1 MSYKKKQ
8 LKKIEIKTLSFLKS
22 NTKKIFNYKQIALN
36 FGINDTKGRNDIIK
50 VLNILTIKNKIV
62 EKKKGYFSILEKKQ
76 EHYET
81 ELIILPTGKGK
92 ILMKDSG
99 EEIIIPKKKLNKGL
113 DGDIVAVRVYTK
125 KNIKEGEVINVIKRN
140 KREYVGIL
148 ERKNDYGFVLCQKGN
163 MYTDLFI
170 EPNEI
175 KSYKEGE
182 KVVAIIKNW
191 EENKDSPNG
200 KIVKSLGNPGES
212 DTEVHAIL
220 HQYGLPYEFP
230 NQVEEE
236 ANRIFR
242 KIKEK
247 EIKKRKDFRGV
258 LTFTIDPDTAKDFDD
273 ALSYVLNK
281 DKSFEIGIHI
291 ADVSHY
297 VKPDTHLDKEAY
309 KRGTSVYLVDRVV
322 PMLPEILSNGL
333 CSLRPNEDKYTFSA
347 VFTFNHD
354 GMLIKEWYGKTII
367 NSDYRFT
374 YNEVQHILETNN
386 TLINDDISLTSSEYK
401 IPKEVLNAL
410 KKLNNVANKL
420 RKERMKEGAISF
432 DRVEVKFKLDKKNN
446 PENVY
451 FKKSRE
457 ANKLVEEF
465 MLLANKKVATLI
477 SKKSNLSSVFRVH
490 DKPDEEKL
498 SNLKKIVE
506 GLGYAFKLN
515 TQKTNVA
522 INNLLEECNGK
533 KEQNLIDTLT
543 LRSMSKAEYTTEN
556 VGHYGLAFPYYT
568 HFTSPIRRY
577 PDLIVHRILQNYL
590 SNKKSENKGLLE
602 EICKHSSHREQLATK
617 AERDSIKYMQT
628 VYMKDKIGRQFK
640 GVITGVTER
649 GLYVEIIDNKCEGM
663 VRLVDMNTDFY
674 HFDLQN
680 HLIKGT
686 NTNKIFRL
694 GDPMSIIVKKVNV
707 QKGFIDF
714 IPAE

>member
-8 LKKIEIKTLSFLKS
+8 LKKIETKTLSFLKS
-22 NTKKIFNYKQIALN
+22 NSKKTLNYKQIASN

-92 ILMKDSG
+92 ILMKDSR

-113 DGDIVAVRVYTK
+113 DGDIVTVRVYTK
-125 KNIKEGEVINVIKRN
+125 KNIKEGEVINVIERK

-191 EENKDSPNG
+191 DEYKDSPNG

-242 KIKEK
+242 KVKEK

-354 GMLIKEWYGKTII
+354 GKLIKEWYGKTII

-386 TLINDDISLTSSEYK
+386 TLINDDISLTSCEYK

-465 MLLANKKVATLI
+465 MLLANKKVATFI
-477 SKKSNLSSVFRVH
+477 SKKSNFSSVFRVH

-556 VGHYGLAFPYYT
+556 IGHYGLAFPYYT

-590 SNKKSENKGLLE
+590 SNEKSENKGLLE

-628 VYMKDKIGRQFK
+628 VYMKDKIGKRFK

-680 HLIKGT
+680 HLIRGT

>member
-8 LKKIEIKTLSFLKS
+8 LKKIETKTLSFLKS
-22 NTKKIFNYKQIALN
+22 NSKKTLNYKQIASN

-92 ILMKDSG
+92 ILMKDSR

-113 DGDIVAVRVYTK
+113 DGDIVTVRVYTK
-125 KNIKEGEVINVIKRN
+125 KNIKEGEVINVIERK

-191 EENKDSPNG
+191 DEYKDSPNG
-200 KIVKSLGNPGES
+200 KIVKSLGYPGES

-242 KIKEK
+242 KVKEK

-354 GMLIKEWYGKTII
+354 GKLIKEWYGKTII

-386 TLINDDISLTSSEYK
+386 TLINDDISFTSCEYK

-465 MLLANKKVATLI
+465 MLLANKKVATFI
-477 SKKSNLSSVFRVH
+477 SKKSNFSSVFRVH

-556 VGHYGLAFPYYT
+556 IGHYGLAFPYYT

-590 SNKKSENKGLLE
+590 SNEKSENKGLLE

-628 VYMKDKIGRQFK
+628 VYMKDKIGKRFK

-680 HLIKGT
+680 HLIRGT

>member
-8 LKKIEIKTLSFLKS
+8 LKKIETKTLSFLKS
-22 NTKKIFNYKQIALN
+22 NSKKTLNYKQIASN

-92 ILMKDSG
+92 ILMKDSR

-113 DGDIVAVRVYTK
+113 DGDIVTVRVYTK
-125 KNIKEGEVINVIKRN
+125 KNIKEGEVINVIERK

-191 EENKDSPNG
+191 DEYKDSPNG

-242 KIKEK
+242 KVKEK

-273 ALSYVLNK
+273 ALSYFLNK

-386 TLINDDISLTSSEYK
+386 TLIKDDISLTSCEYK

-465 MLLANKKVATLI
+465 MLLANKKVATFI
-477 SKKSNLSSVFRVH
+477 SKKSNFSSVFRVH

-556 VGHYGLAFPYYT
+556 IGHYGLAFPYYT

-590 SNKKSENKGLLE
+590 SNEKSENKGLLE

-628 VYMKDKIGRQFK
+628 VYMKDKIGKRFK

-680 HLIKGT
+680 HLIRGT

-694 GDPMSIIVKKVNV
+694 GDPMSIIVKKVNI

>member
-22 NTKKIFNYKQIALN
+22 NSKKTLNYKQIASN

-92 ILMKDSG
+92 ILMKDSR

-125 KNIKEGEVINVIKRN
+125 KNIKEGEVINVIERK

-191 EENKDSPNG
+191 EEYKDSPNG

-236 ANRIFR
+236 ANRIFGE
-242 KIKEK
+242 IKEK

-465 MLLANKKVATLI
+465 MLLANKKVATFI
-477 SKKSNLSSVFRVH
+477 SKKSNFLSIFRVH

-556 VGHYGLAFPYYT
+556 IGHYGLAFPYYT

-590 SNKKSENKGLLE
+590 SNEKSENKHLLE

-628 VYMKDKIGRQFK
+628 VYMKDKIGRRFK

>member
-22 NTKKIFNYKQIALN
+22 NSKKTLNYKQIASN

-92 ILMKDSG
+92 ILMKNSR

-125 KNIKEGEVINVIKRN
+125 KNIKEGEVINVIERK

-191 EENKDSPNG
+191 EEYKDSPNG

-236 ANRIFR
+236 ANRIFGE
-242 KIKEK
+242 IKEK

-465 MLLANKKVATLI
+465 MLLANKKVATFI
-477 SKKSNLSSVFRVH
+477 SKKSNFLSVFRVH

-556 VGHYGLAFPYYT
+556 IGHYGLAFPYYT

-577 PDLIVHRILQNYL
+577 PDLIVHRILQDYL
-590 SNKKSENKGLLE
+590 SNEKSENKHLLE

-628 VYMKDKIGRQFK
+628 VYMKDKIGRRFK

>member
-8 LKKIEIKTLSFLKS
+8 LKKIETKTLSFLKS
-22 NTKKIFNYKQIALN
+22 NSKKTLNYKQIASN

-92 ILMKDSG
+92 ILMKDSR

-113 DGDIVAVRVYTK
+113 DGDIVTVRVYTK
-125 KNIKEGEVINVIKRN
+125 KNIKEGEVINVIERK

-191 EENKDSPNG
+191 DEYKDSPNG
-200 KIVKSLGNPGES
+200 KIVKSLGYPGES

-247 EIKKRKDFRGV
+247 EIKKRKDFREV

-354 GMLIKEWYGKTII
+354 GKLIKEWYGKTII

-386 TLINDDISLTSSEYK
+386 TLIKDDISLTSCEYK

-465 MLLANKKVATLI
+465 MLLANKKVATFI
-477 SKKSNLSSVFRVH
+477 SKKSNFSSVFRVH

-556 VGHYGLAFPYYT
+556 IGHYGLAFPYYT

-590 SNKKSENKGLLE
+590 SNEKSENKGLLE

-628 VYMKDKIGRQFK
+628 VYMKDKIGKRFK

-680 HLIKGT
+680 HLIRGT

>member
-8 LKKIEIKTLSFLKS
+8 LKKIETKTLSFLKS
-22 NTKKIFNYKQIALN
+22 KSKKIFNYKQIASN

-92 ILMKDSG
+92 ILMKDSR

-125 KNIKEGEVINVIKRN
+125 KNIKEGEVINVIERK

-191 EENKDSPNG
+191 EEYKDSPNG

-273 ALSYVLNK
+273 ALSYILNK

-354 GMLIKEWYGKTII
+354 GTLIKEWYGKTII

-446 PENVY
+446 PEHVY

-465 MLLANKKVATLI
+465 MLLANKKVATFI
-477 SKKSNLSSVFRVH
+477 SKKSNFSSVFRVH

-515 TQKTNVA
+515 IQKTNVA

-533 KEQNLIDTLT
+533 KEKNLIDTLT

-556 VGHYGLAFPYYT
+556 IGHYGLAFPYYT

-590 SNKKSENKGLLE
+590 SNEKRENKDLLE

-628 VYMKDKIGRQFK
+628 VYMKDKIGRRFK

-680 HLIKGT
+680 HLIRGT

>member
-8 LKKIEIKTLSFLKS
+8 LKKIETKTLSFLKS
-22 NTKKIFNYKQIALN
+22 NSKKTLNYKQIASN

-92 ILMKDSG
+92 ILMKDSR

-113 DGDIVAVRVYTK
+113 DGDIVTVRVYTK
-125 KNIKEGEVINVIKRN
+125 KNIKEGEVINVIERK

-191 EENKDSPNG
+191 DEYKDSPNG

-242 KIKEK
+242 KVKEK

-386 TLINDDISLTSSEYK
+386 TLINDDISLTSCEYK

-465 MLLANKKVATLI
+465 MLLANKKVATFI
-477 SKKSNLSSVFRVH
+477 SKKSNFSSVFRVH

-556 VGHYGLAFPYYT
+556 IGHYGLAFPYYT

-590 SNKKSENKGLLE
+590 SNEKSENKGLLE

-628 VYMKDKIGRQFK
+628 VYMKDKIGKRFK

-680 HLIKGT
+680 HLIRGT

>member
-8 LKKIEIKTLSFLKS
+8 LKKIETKTLSFLKS
-22 NTKKIFNYKQIALN
+22 KSKKIFNYKQIASN

-92 ILMKDSG
+92 ILMKDSR

-113 DGDIVAVRVYTK
+113 DGDIVAVRIYTK
-125 KNIKEGEVINVIKRN
+125 KNIKEGEVINVIERK

-191 EENKDSPNG
+191 EEYKDSPNG

-273 ALSYVLNK
+273 ALSYILNK

-354 GMLIKEWYGKTII
+354 GTLIKEWYGKTII

-465 MLLANKKVATLI
+465 MLLANKKVATFI
-477 SKKSNLSSVFRVH
+477 SKKSNFLSVFRVH

-556 VGHYGLAFPYYT
+556 IGHYGLAFPYYT

-590 SNKKSENKGLLE
+590 SNEKSENKDLLE
-602 EICKHSSHREQLATK
+602 EICKYSSHREQLATK

-628 VYMKDKIGRQFK
+628 VYMKDKIGRRFK

-680 HLIKGT
+680 HLIRGT

>member
-1 MSYKKKQ
+1 
-8 LKKIEIKTLSFLKS
+8 
-22 NTKKIFNYKQIALN
+22 
-36 FGINDTKGRNDIIK
+36 
-50 VLNILTIKNKIV
+50 
-62 EKKKGYFSILEKKQ
+62 
-76 EHYET
+76 
-81 ELIILPTGKGK
+81 
-92 ILMKDSG
+92 MKYI
-99 EEIIIPKKKLNKGL
+99 EIIIPKKKLNKGL

-125 KNIKEGEVINVIKRN
+125 KNIKEGEVINVIERK
-140 KREYVGIL
+140 KREYIGIL

-191 EENKDSPNG
+191 EEYKDSPNG

-236 ANRIFR
+236 ANRIFG

-465 MLLANKKVATLI
+465 MLLANKKVATFI
-477 SKKSNLSSVFRVH
+477 SKKSNFLSIFRVH

-628 VYMKDKIGRQFK
+628 VYMKDKIGRRFK

>member
-8 LKKIEIKTLSFLKS
+8 LKKIETKTLSFLKS
-22 NTKKIFNYKQIALN
+22 NSKKTLNYKQIASN

-92 ILMKDSG
+92 ILMKDSR

-113 DGDIVAVRVYTK
+113 DGDIVTVRVYTK
-125 KNIKEGEVINVIKRN
+125 KNIKEGEVINVIERK

-200 KIVKSLGNPGES
+200 KIIKSLGNPGES
-212 DTEVHAIL
+212 DTEVHSIL

-465 MLLANKKVATLI
+465 MLLANKKVATFI
-477 SKKSNLSSVFRVH
+477 SKKSNFSSVFRVH

-556 VGHYGLAFPYYT
+556 IGHYGLAFPYYT

-590 SNKKSENKGLLE
+590 SNEKSENKGLLE

-628 VYMKDKIGRQFK
+628 VYMKDKIGRRFK

>member
-8 LKKIEIKTLSFLKS
+8 LKKIETKTLSFLKS
-22 NTKKIFNYKQIALN
+22 NSKKTLNYKQIASN

-92 ILMKDSG
+92 ILMKDSR

-113 DGDIVAVRVYTK
+113 DGDIVTVRVYTK
-125 KNIKEGEVINVIKRN
+125 KNIKEGEVINVIERK

-191 EENKDSPNG
+191 DEYKDSPNG

-386 TLINDDISLTSSEYK
+386 TLIKDDISLTSCEYK

-465 MLLANKKVATLI
+465 MLLANKKVATFI
-477 SKKSNLSSVFRVH
+477 SKKSNFSSVFRVH

-556 VGHYGLAFPYYT
+556 IGHYGLAFPYYT

-590 SNKKSENKGLLE
+590 SNEKSENKGLLE

-628 VYMKDKIGRQFK
+628 VYMKDKIGKRFK

-680 HLIKGT
+680 HLIRGT

>member
-8 LKKIEIKTLSFLKS
+8 LKKIETKTLSFLKS
-22 NTKKIFNYKQIALN
+22 NSKKTLNYKQIASN

-92 ILMKDSG
+92 ILMKDSR

-113 DGDIVAVRVYTK
+113 DGDIVTVRVYTK
-125 KNIKEGEVINVIKRN
+125 KNIKEGEVINVIERK

-191 EENKDSPNG
+191 DEYKDSPNG

-297 VKPDTHLDKEAY
+297 VKPDTRLDKEAY

-386 TLINDDISLTSSEYK
+386 TLINDDISLTSCEYK

-465 MLLANKKVATLI
+465 MLLANKKVATFI
-477 SKKSNLSSVFRVH
+477 SKKSNFSSVFRVH

-556 VGHYGLAFPYYT
+556 IGHYGLAFPYYT

-590 SNKKSENKGLLE
+590 SNEKSENKGLLE

-628 VYMKDKIGRQFK
+628 VYMKDKIGKRFK

-680 HLIKGT
+680 HLIRGT

>member
-1 MSYKKKQ
+1 MTYKKKQ
-8 LKKIEIKTLSFLKS
+8 LKKIETKTLSFIKS
-22 NTKKIFNYKQIALN
+22 NSKKAFNYKQIASNL
-36 FGINDTKGRNDIIK
+36 GVNDKKGRNDIIK
-50 VLNILTIKNKIV
+50 ALKNLTIKNKIV
-62 EKKKGYFSILEKKQ
+62 EERKGFFTNTENKQKHHEKV
-76 EHYET
+76 
-81 ELIILPTGKGK
+81 LFILPTGKGK
-92 ILMKDSG
+92 ILLENSG
-99 EEIIIPKKKLNKGL
+99 EEIIIPKKKLNRGL
-113 DGDIVAVRVYTK
+113 DGDIVSVRIYTK
-125 KNIKEGEVINVIKRN
+125 KNIKEGEVIQIIERK

-148 ERKNDYGFVLCQKGN
+148 ERKEDYGFVLCQKGN
-163 MYTDLFI
+163 MYTDIFI
-170 EPNEI
+170 QPSEI
-175 KSYKEGE
+175 KNYKEGE
-182 KVVAIIKNW
+182 KVVAVIKNW
-191 EENKDSPNG
+191 EEKKESPNG
-200 KIVKSLGNPGES
+200 KIIKSLGKPGES
-212 DTEVHAIL
+212 DTEIHAIL
-220 HQYGLPYEFP
+220 HQYALPYEFP

-236 ANRIFR
+236 ANRILK

-247 EIKKRKDFRGV
+247 EVKKRKDYRKV

-273 ALSYVLNK
+273 ALSFVINK
-281 DKSFEIGIHI
+281 DRSFEVGIHI

-297 VKPDTHLDKEAY
+297 VKPNTLLDKEAY
-309 KRGTSVYLVDRVV
+309 ERGTSVYLVDRVV

-333 CSLRPNEDKYTFSA
+333 CSLRPNEDKYTFST
-347 VFTFNHD
+347 VFTFNNE
-354 GMLIKEWYGKTII
+354 GILIKEWYGKTII
-367 NSDYRFT
+367 NSDYRFS
-374 YNEVQHILETNN
+374 YNEVQHILETNS
-386 TLINDDISLTSSEYK
+386 TLIKDEISLTSNEYE
-401 IPKEVLNAL
+401 IPKEVLKGL
-410 KKLNNVANKL
+410 KKLNNLAKKL

-432 DRVEVKFKLDKKNN
+432 DRVEVKFQLDKKND

-465 MLLANKKVATLI
+465 MLLANKKVASFI
-477 SKKSNLSSVFRVH
+477 SKKTNASSVFRVH

-556 VGHYGLAFPYYT
+556 IGHYGLAFPFYT

-577 PDLIVHRILQNYL
+577 PDIIVHRILQNYL
-590 SNKKSENKGLLE
+590 SNEKSENKYILE
-602 EICKHSSHREQLATK
+602 EICKHSSYREQLATK

-628 VYMKDKIGRQFK
+628 VYMRDKIGRQFK

-649 GLYVEIIDNKCEGM
+649 GLYVEIIENKCEGM

-680 HLIKGT
+680 HLIRGT

-694 GDPMSIIVKKVNV
+694 GDPMSIKVKKVSV

>member
-8 LKKIEIKTLSFLKS
+8 LKKIETKTLSFLKS
-22 NTKKIFNYKQIALN
+22 NSKKTLNYKQIASN

-92 ILMKDSG
+92 ILMKDSR

-113 DGDIVAVRVYTK
+113 DGDIVTVRVYTK
-125 KNIKEGEVINVIKRN
+125 KNIKEGEVINVIERK

-191 EENKDSPNG
+191 EEYKDSPNG

-242 KIKEK
+242 KVKEK

-386 TLINDDISLTSSEYK
+386 TLINDDISLTSCEYK

-465 MLLANKKVATLI
+465 MLLANKKVATFI
-477 SKKSNLSSVFRVH
+477 SKKSNFSSVFRVH

-556 VGHYGLAFPYYT
+556 IGHYGLAFPYYT

-590 SNKKSENKGLLE
+590 SNEKSENKGLLE

-628 VYMKDKIGRQFK
+628 VYMKDKIGRRFK

>member
-8 LKKIEIKTLSFLKS
+8 LKKIETKTLSFLKS
-22 NTKKIFNYKQIALN
+22 NSKKTFNYKQIASN

-92 ILMKDSG
+92 ILMKDSR

-125 KNIKEGEVINVIKRN
+125 KNIKEGEVINVIERK

-191 EENKDSPNG
+191 EEYKDSPNG

-367 NSDYRFT
+367 NSDYRFS

-465 MLLANKKVATLI
+465 MLLANKKVATFI
-477 SKKSNLSSVFRVH
+477 SKKSNFSSVFRVH

-556 VGHYGLAFPYYT
+556 IGHYGLAFPYYT

-590 SNKKSENKGLLE
+590 SNEKSENKDLLE

-628 VYMKDKIGRQFK
+628 VYMKDKIGRRFK

-680 HLIKGT
+680 HLIRGT

>member
-8 LKKIEIKTLSFLKS
+8 LKKIETKTLSFLKS
-22 NTKKIFNYKQIALN
+22 NSKKTLNYKQIASN

-92 ILMKDSG
+92 ILMKDSR

-125 KNIKEGEVINVIKRN
+125 KNIKEGEVINVIERK

-191 EENKDSPNG
+191 EEYKDSPNG

-465 MLLANKKVATLI
+465 MLLANKKVATFI
-477 SKKSNLSSVFRVH
+477 SKKSNFLSIFRVH

-556 VGHYGLAFPYYT
+556 IGHYGLAFPYYT

-628 VYMKDKIGRQFK
+628 VYMKDKIGRRFK

>member
-8 LKKIEIKTLSFLKS
+8 LKKIEIKTLSFFKS
-22 NTKKIFNYKQIALN
+22 NSKRTFNYKQIASN

-50 VLNILTIKNKIV
+50 ALNILTIKNKIV

-92 ILMKDSG
+92 ILMKDSR

-125 KNIKEGEVINVIKRN
+125 NNIKEGEVIKVIERK
-140 KREYVGIL
+140 KGEYVGIL

-191 EENKDSPNG
+191 EEHKDSPNG

-220 HQYGLPYEFP
+220 HHYGLPYEFP

-236 ANRIFR
+236 ANRISR

-322 PMLPEILSNGL
+322 PMLPETLSNGL

-354 GMLIKEWYGKTII
+354 GILIKEWYGKTII
-367 NSDYRFT
+367 NSDYRFS

-386 TLINDDISLTSSEYK
+386 TLINDKISLTSSEYK

-465 MLLANKKVATLI
+465 MLLANKKVATFI
-477 SKKSNLSSVFRVH
+477 SKKSNFSSVFRVH

-556 VGHYGLAFPYYT
+556 IGHYGLAFPYYT

-590 SNKKSENKGLLE
+590 SNEKKENKDLLE
-602 EICKHSSHREQLATK
+602 EICKYSSHREQLATK

-628 VYMKDKIGRQFK
+628 VYMKDKIGRRFK

-663 VRLVDMNTDFY
+663 VRLVDMNADFY
-674 HFDLQN
+674 HFDLKN
-680 HLIKGT
+680 HLIRGT

-694 GDPMSIIVKKVNV
+694 GDPMSIKVKKVNV

>member
-8 LKKIEIKTLSFLKS
+8 LKKIETKTLSFLKS
-22 NTKKIFNYKQIALN
+22 NSKKTLNYKQIASN

-92 ILMKDSG
+92 ILMKDSR

-113 DGDIVAVRVYTK
+113 DGDIVTVRVYTK
-125 KNIKEGEVINVIKRN
+125 KNIKEGEVINVIERK

-191 EENKDSPNG
+191 DEYKDSPNG

-247 EIKKRKDFRGV
+247 EIKKRKDFREV

-354 GMLIKEWYGKTII
+354 GKLIKEWYGKTII

-386 TLINDDISLTSSEYK
+386 TLINDDISFTSCEYK

-465 MLLANKKVATLI
+465 MLLANKKVATFI
-477 SKKSNLSSVFRVH
+477 SKKSNFSSVFRVH

-556 VGHYGLAFPYYT
+556 IGHYGLAFPYYT

-590 SNKKSENKGLLE
+590 SNEKSENKGLLE

-628 VYMKDKIGRQFK
+628 VYMKDKIGKRFK

-680 HLIKGT
+680 HLIRGT

>member
-1 MSYKKKQ
+1 M
-8 LKKIEIKTLSFLKS
+8 
-22 NTKKIFNYKQIALN
+22 
-36 FGINDTKGRNDIIK
+36 
-50 VLNILTIKNKIV
+50 NILNIKNKIV

-76 EHYET
+76 EHYEK

-92 ILMKDSG
+92 ILMKDSR

-113 DGDIVAVRVYTK
+113 DGDIVTVRVYTK
-125 KNIKEGEVINVIKRN
+125 KNIKEGEVINVIERK

-191 EENKDSPNG
+191 EEYKDSPNG

-367 NSDYRFT
+367 NSDYRFS

-465 MLLANKKVATLI
+465 MLLANKKVATFI
-477 SKKSNLSSVFRVH
+477 SKKSNFSSVFRVH

-556 VGHYGLAFPYYT
+556 IGHYGLAFPYYT

-577 PDLIVHRILQNYL
+577 PDLSVHRILQNYL
-590 SNKKSENKGLLE
+590 SNEKSENKGLLE

-628 VYMKDKIGRQFK
+628 VYMKDKIGRRFK

-680 HLIKGT
+680 HLIRGT

-694 GDPMSIIVKKVNV
+694 GDPMSIVVKKVNV

>member
-8 LKKIEIKTLSFLKS
+8 LKKIETKTLSFLKS
-22 NTKKIFNYKQIALN
+22 KSKKIFNYKQIASN

-92 ILMKDSG
+92 ILMKDSR

-125 KNIKEGEVINVIKRN
+125 KNIKEGEVINVIERK

-191 EENKDSPNG
+191 EEYKDSPNG

-236 ANRIFR
+236 ANRIFGE
-242 KIKEK
+242 IKEK

-465 MLLANKKVATLI
+465 MLLANKKVATFI
-477 SKKSNLSSVFRVH
+477 SKKSNFLSIFRVH

-556 VGHYGLAFPYYT
+556 IGHYGLAFPYYT

-590 SNKKSENKGLLE
+590 SNEKSENKHLLE

-628 VYMKDKIGRQFK
+628 VYMKDKIGRRFK

>member
-8 LKKIEIKTLSFLKS
+8 LKKIETKTLSFLKS
-22 NTKKIFNYKQIALN
+22 KGKKIFNYKQIASS

-92 ILMKDSG
+92 ILMKDSR

-113 DGDIVAVRVYTK
+113 DGDIVTVRVYTK
-125 KNIKEGEVINVIKRN
+125 KNIKEGEVINVIERK

-191 EENKDSPNG
+191 EEYKDSPNG

-236 ANRIFR
+236 ANRIFGE
-242 KIKEK
+242 IKEK

-465 MLLANKKVATLI
+465 MLLANKKVATFI
-477 SKKSNLSSVFRVH
+477 SKKSNFLSIFRVH

-556 VGHYGLAFPYYT
+556 IGHYGLAFPYYT

>member
-76 EHYET
+76 ENYET

-92 ILMKDSG
+92 ILMKDSR

-125 KNIKEGEVINVIKRN
+125 KNIKEGEVINVIERK

-191 EENKDSPNG
+191 EEYKDSPNG

-236 ANRIFR
+236 ANRIFGE
-242 KIKEK
+242 IKEK

-354 GMLIKEWYGKTII
+354 GKLIKEWYGKTII

-556 VGHYGLAFPYYT
+556 IGHYGLAFPYYT

-577 PDLIVHRILQNYL
+577 PDLIVHRILQDYL
-590 SNKKSENKGLLE
+590 SNEKSENKHLLE

-628 VYMKDKIGRQFK
+628 VYMKDKIGRRFK

-680 HLIKGT
+680 HLIRGT

-694 GDPMSIIVKKVNV
+694 GDPMSIIVKKVHV

>member
-8 LKKIEIKTLSFLKS
+8 LKKIETKTLSFLKS
-22 NTKKIFNYKQIALN
+22 KGKKIFNYKQIASS

-92 ILMKDSG
+92 ILMKDSR

-125 KNIKEGEVINVIKRN
+125 KNIKEGEVINVIERK

-191 EENKDSPNG
+191 EEYKDSPNG

-236 ANRIFR
+236 ANRIFG

-465 MLLANKKVATLI
+465 MLLANKKVATFI
-477 SKKSNLSSVFRVH
+477 SKKSNFLSIFRVH

-556 VGHYGLAFPYYT
+556 IGHYGLAFPYYT

-590 SNKKSENKGLLE
+590 SNEKSENKHLLE

-628 VYMKDKIGRQFK
+628 VYMKDKIGRRFK

>member
-8 LKKIEIKTLSFLKS
+8 LKKIETKTLSFLKS
-22 NTKKIFNYKQIALN
+22 KSKKIFNYKQIASN

-92 ILMKDSG
+92 ILMKDSR

-125 KNIKEGEVINVIKRN
+125 KNIKEGEVINVIERK

-191 EENKDSPNG
+191 EEYKDSPNG

-273 ALSYVLNK
+273 ALSYILNK

-465 MLLANKKVATLI
+465 MLLANKKVATFI
-477 SKKSNLSSVFRVH
+477 SKKSNFSSVFRVH

-556 VGHYGLAFPYYT
+556 IGHYGLAFPYYT

-590 SNKKSENKGLLE
+590 SNEKRENKDLLE

-628 VYMKDKIGRQFK
+628 VYMKDKIGRRFK

-680 HLIKGT
+680 HLIRGT

>member
-8 LKKIEIKTLSFLKS
+8 LKKIETKTLSFLKS
-22 NTKKIFNYKQIALN
+22 NSKKTFNYKQIASN

-92 ILMKDSG
+92 ILMKDSR

-113 DGDIVAVRVYTK
+113 DGDIVAVRIYTK
-125 KNIKEGEVINVIKRN
+125 KNIKEGEVINVIERK

-191 EENKDSPNG
+191 EEYKDSPNG

-273 ALSYVLNK
+273 ALSYIINK

-354 GMLIKEWYGKTII
+354 GTLIKEWYGKTII

-465 MLLANKKVATLI
+465 MLLANKKVATFI
-477 SKKSNLSSVFRVH
+477 SKKSNFSSVFRVH

-498 SNLKKIVE
+498 SN
-506 GLGYAFKLN
+506 
-515 TQKTNVA
+515 
-522 INNLLEECNGK
+522 
-533 KEQNLIDTLT
+533 
-543 LRSMSKAEYTTEN
+543 
-556 VGHYGLAFPYYT
+556 
-568 HFTSPIRRY
+568 
-577 PDLIVHRILQNYL
+577 
-590 SNKKSENKGLLE
+590 
-602 EICKHSSHREQLATK
+602 
-617 AERDSIKYMQT
+617 
-628 VYMKDKIGRQFK
+628 
-640 GVITGVTER
+640 
-649 GLYVEIIDNKCEGM
+649 
-663 VRLVDMNTDFY
+663 
-674 HFDLQN
+674 
-680 HLIKGT
+680 
-686 NTNKIFRL
+686 
-694 GDPMSIIVKKVNV
+694 
-707 QKGFIDF
+707 
-714 IPAE
+714 

>member
-8 LKKIEIKTLSFLKS
+8 LKKIETKTLSFLKS
-22 NTKKIFNYKQIALN
+22 NSKKTLNYKQIASN

-92 ILMKDSG
+92 ILMKDSR

-113 DGDIVAVRVYTK
+113 DGDIVTVRVYTK
-125 KNIKEGEVINVIKRN
+125 KNIKEGEVINVIERK

-191 EENKDSPNG
+191 DEYKDSPNG
-200 KIVKSLGNPGES
+200 KIVKSLGYPGES

-242 KIKEK
+242 KVKEK

-273 ALSYVLNK
+273 ALSYFLNK

-354 GMLIKEWYGKTII
+354 GKLIKEWYGKTII

-386 TLINDDISLTSSEYK
+386 TLIKDDISLTSCEYK

-465 MLLANKKVATLI
+465 MLLANKKVATFI
-477 SKKSNLSSVFRVH
+477 SKKSNFSSVFRVH

-556 VGHYGLAFPYYT
+556 IGHYGLAFPYYT

-590 SNKKSENKGLLE
+590 SNEKSENKGLLE

-628 VYMKDKIGRQFK
+628 VYMKDKIGKRFK

-680 HLIKGT
+680 HLIRGT

>member
-8 LKKIEIKTLSFLKS
+8 LKKIETKTLSFLKS
-22 NTKKIFNYKQIALN
+22 NSKKTLNYKQIASN

-92 ILMKDSG
+92 ILMKDSR

-125 KNIKEGEVINVIKRN
+125 KNIKEGEVINVIERK

-191 EENKDSPNG
+191 EEYKDSPNG

-465 MLLANKKVATLI
+465 MLLANKKVATFI
-477 SKKSNLSSVFRVH
+477 SKKSNFLSIFRVH

-556 VGHYGLAFPYYT
+556 IGHYGLAFPYYT

-590 SNKKSENKGLLE
+590 SNEKSENKHLLE

-628 VYMKDKIGRQFK
+628 VYMKDKIGRRFK

>member
-8 LKKIEIKTLSFLKS
+8 LKKIETKTLSFLKS
-22 NTKKIFNYKQIALN
+22 NSKKTLNYKQIASN

-92 ILMKDSG
+92 ILMKDSR

-113 DGDIVAVRVYTK
+113 DGDIVTVRVYTK
-125 KNIKEGEVINVIKRN
+125 KNIKEGEVINVIERK

-191 EENKDSPNG
+191 DEYKDSPNG

-354 GMLIKEWYGKTII
+354 GKLIKEWYGKTII

-386 TLINDDISLTSSEYK
+386 TLIKDDISLTSCEYK

-465 MLLANKKVATLI
+465 MLLANKKVATFI
-477 SKKSNLSSVFRVH
+477 SKKSNFSSVFRVH

-556 VGHYGLAFPYYT
+556 IGHYGLAFPYYT

-590 SNKKSENKGLLE
+590 SNEKSENKGLLE

-628 VYMKDKIGRQFK
+628 VYMKDKIGKRFK

-680 HLIKGT
+680 HLIRGT

>member
-8 LKKIEIKTLSFLKS
+8 LKKIETKTLSFLKS
-22 NTKKIFNYKQIALN
+22 NSKKTLNYKQIASN

-92 ILMKDSG
+92 ILMKDSR

-113 DGDIVAVRVYTK
+113 DGDIVTVRVYTK
-125 KNIKEGEVINVIKRN
+125 KNIKEGEVINVIERK

-191 EENKDSPNG
+191 DEYKDSPNG

-297 VKPDTHLDKEAY
+297 VKPDTRLDKEAY

-354 GMLIKEWYGKTII
+354 GKLIKEWYGKTII

-386 TLINDDISLTSSEYK
+386 TLINDDISLTSCEYK

-465 MLLANKKVATLI
+465 MLLANKKVATFI
-477 SKKSNLSSVFRVH
+477 SKKSNFSSVFRVH

-556 VGHYGLAFPYYT
+556 IGHYGLAFPYYT

-590 SNKKSENKGLLE
+590 SNEKSENKGLLE

-628 VYMKDKIGRQFK
+628 VYMKDKIGKRFK

-680 HLIKGT
+680 HLIRGT

>member
-8 LKKIEIKTLSFLKS
+8 LKKIETKTLSFLKS
-22 NTKKIFNYKQIALN
+22 NSKKIFNYKQIASN

-92 ILMKDSG
+92 ILMKDSR

-125 KNIKEGEVINVIKRN
+125 KNIKEGEVINVIERK

-191 EENKDSPNG
+191 EEYKDSPNG

-465 MLLANKKVATLI
+465 MLLANKKVATFI
-477 SKKSNLSSVFRVH
+477 SKKSNFSSVFRVH

-556 VGHYGLAFPYYT
+556 IGHYGLAFPYYT

-590 SNKKSENKGLLE
+590 SNDKSENKDLLV

-628 VYMKDKIGRQFK
+628 VYMKDKIGRRFK

-680 HLIKGT
+680 HLIRGT

>member
-8 LKKIEIKTLSFLKS
+8 LKKIETKTLSFLKS
-22 NTKKIFNYKQIALN
+22 NSKKTLNYKQIASN

-92 ILMKDSG
+92 ILMKDSR

-113 DGDIVAVRVYTK
+113 DGDIVTVRVYTK
-125 KNIKEGEVINVIKRN
+125 KNIKEGEVINVIERK

-191 EENKDSPNG
+191 DEYKDSPNG

-247 EIKKRKDFRGV
+247 EIKKRKDFREV

-386 TLINDDISLTSSEYK
+386 TLIKDDISLTSCEYK

-465 MLLANKKVATLI
+465 MLLANKKVATFI
-477 SKKSNLSSVFRVH
+477 SKKSNFSSVFRVH

-556 VGHYGLAFPYYT
+556 IGHYGLAFPYYT

-590 SNKKSENKGLLE
+590 SNEKSENKGLLE

-628 VYMKDKIGRQFK
+628 VYMKDKIGKRFK

-680 HLIKGT
+680 HLIRGT